1 MRYQLAQGPEQLA
14 RSAHGCQRRLVAER
28 VGVGGERLVVVER
41 QAGQR
46 HQILHAHGVVL
57 GGVGGGRFSGRE
69 GESQRGR
76 HGRP

>member
-14 RSAHGCQRRLVAER
+14 RSAHSCQRRLVADR

-46 HQILHAHGVVL
+46 HQILRAQGVAL
-57 GGVGGGRFSGRE
+57 SRMGGGGLPGGE
-69 GESQRGR
+69 GESQRE
-76 HGRP
+76 